1 MEKIKISVIIP
12 VYNVEKYIEQ
22 CLESVVNQTLKEIEI
37 IIVNDGT
44 KDNSMKKIERF
55 LSDKRIIVISKE
67 NGGLSSAR
75 NTGLKIAKGKYIAF
89 VDSDDFIGKTM
100 LEDLYNDSEDLDIV
114 FSNFCY
120 YTGTSI
126 KYPKEISI
134 INFITG
140 GEYFYGYYS
149 TMVWNKIYKNSFLKA
164 NNIKFLE
171 GIIHEDDLFTFYT
184 SFFAKKVKYVNK
196 YHYYY
201 RINRNGSIMQSLDRK
216 KRIDAYKKI
225 NESISNFYDEKN
237 IFKDFRIYL
246 RKMYWIARLKE
257 LKKEKFSK
265 KEIEDFEIKLKK
277 YYEYNFT
284 DIEKKILKDD
294 IYSLF
299 ESKNFYKINIF
310 DSFYWKKQLFTKKAL
325 RRILEQKLKNIFN
338 SNI

>member
-1 MEKIKISVIIP
+1 MEKIKISIIIP
-12 VYNVEKYIEQ
+12 VYNVEDYIEQ
-22 CLESVVNQTLKEIEI
+22 CLESIVNQTLKEIEI
-37 IIVNDGT
+37 IVVNDGT
-44 KDNSMKKIERF
+44 KDYSMKKIERF
-55 LSDKRIIVISKE
+55 LSDKRIIVINKE

-75 NTGLKIAKGKYIAF
+75 NAGLKIAKGEYIAF
-89 VDSDDFIGKTM
+89 IDSDDFIEKTM

-120 YTGTSI
+120 YTGINI

-134 INFITG
+134 INLIIG
-140 GEYFYGYYS
+140 GEYFYGYSS
-149 TMVWNKIYKNSFLKA
+149 TIVWNKIYKNSFLKA

-201 RINRNGSIMQSLDRK
+201 RINRNGSIMQSLDRN

-265 KEIEDFEIKLKK
+265 KEIQDFEIKLKK

-310 DSFYWKKQLFTKKAL
+310 DSFYWRKKLFTKKAL